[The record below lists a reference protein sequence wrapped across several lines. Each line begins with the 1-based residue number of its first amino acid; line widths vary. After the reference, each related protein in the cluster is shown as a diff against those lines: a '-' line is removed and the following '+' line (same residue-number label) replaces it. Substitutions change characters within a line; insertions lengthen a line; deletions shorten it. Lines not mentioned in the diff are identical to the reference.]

1 MWRCIVSLRT
11 KKIIV
16 LAVIAGIVLLA
27 NFRTLAG
34 WLDNLGVVA
43 FAQHL
48 RSEYATGTAITVIL
62 ALLFLLGSAGAIG
75 TYGRLIRRCPVC
87 DHTLLRP
94 GKYCGA
100 CGSRV

>member
-1 MWRCIVSLRT
+1 MSLRT

-16 LAVIAGIVLLA
+16 LAVIASIVLLA
-27 NFRTLAG
+27 NFWALAG

-48 RSEYATGTAITVIL
+48 RSEYVTGPAVTVIL
-62 ALLFLLGSAGAIG
+62 VLVLLLGSAGTVG
-75 TYGRLIRRCPVC
+75 TYARLSRRCPVC
-87 DHTLLRP
+87 DHMMLRP